1 MEFRVTGGGWVSAAG
16 FGRMSQARGVSFPA
30 GPPVH
35 LPTREIFN
43 QRLARWGR
51 YDDYTRCGLA
61 AMALALRDA
70 DLELDEP
77 SRPIGIVSAST
88 LECLATDLAYYL
100 TALEAG
106 GSLASPNLFS
116 YTLPGIMLGEAA
128 ILFRLS
134 GPTLCVGEEGG
145 RGMTALAAALRLMAG
160 GAAQTM
166 LAGWTDCFAAEG
178 CAPAAAMGI
187 AAPIQG
193 AAFVALDARAPAA
206 KAGGKSLLFET
217 GPAGA
222 EIRTPSGRK
231 IESLFELFE
240 MGL

>member
-1 MEFRVTGGGWVSAAG
+1 MDFQVTGGGWVSSAG
-16 FGRMSQARGVSFPA
+16 FGRMSQARTLSFASGPPARFPA
-30 GPPVH
+30 
-35 LPTREIFN
+35 REIFN

-70 DLELDEP
+70 NLEADAKI
-77 SRPIGIVSAST
+77 RPIGIVSSST
-88 LECLATDLAYYL
+88 LECLETDLAYYR
-100 TALEAG
+100 TTLEAG

-116 YTLPGIMLGEAA
+116 YTLPGIMLGEGA

-134 GPTLCVGEEGG
+134 GPTLCVGEENG
-145 RGMTALAAALRLMAG
+145 RGMTALATALRLIAG

-166 LAGWTDCFAAEG
+166 LAGWTDCFAVEG
-178 CAPAAAMGI
+178 SEPAAAMESS
-187 AAPIQG
+187 APIQG
-193 AAFVALDARAPAA
+193 AAFVVLDARAPAGQG
-206 KAGGKSLLFET
+206 GGKTFSFET
-217 GPAGA
+217 GPAGV
-222 EIRTPSGRK
+222 EIRTPGGRK